1 MGRHCMVNQIFKLKR
16 SQIISNKSK
25 SQTHLNVTQE
35 TNEKTNQIHM
45 KNKQPKKCFKE
56 RKQNLLEILY
66 KRKLKLT
73 IAKKEKKTHICMRK
87 KPKDFFYFKINK
99 KEIKS
104 NLEIT
109 LPNVMNV

>member
-1 MGRHCMVNQIFKLKR
+1 
-16 SQIISNKSK
+16 
-25 SQTHLNVTQE
+25 
-35 TNEKTNQIHM
+35 
-45 KNKQPKKCFKE
+45 
-56 RKQNLLEILY
+56 
-66 KRKLKLT
+66 
-73 IAKKEKKTHICMRK
+73 MRK

>member
-1 MGRHCMVNQIFKLKR
+1 
-16 SQIISNKSK
+16 
-25 SQTHLNVTQE
+25 
-35 TNEKTNQIHM
+35 M
-45 KNKQPKKCFKE
+45 KNKQPKKNASE
-56 RKQNLLEILY
+56 RENKNLPEILY

-109 LPNVMNV
+109 LPNVMNVWKGPFL